1 MAPLKVIGGGYG
13 RTGTDSL
20 RVALDTLGY
29 QTFHMKRFWED
40 PTINPDDFY
49 QAHINPKDADWDTL
63 YKDYDAAIDWPTV
76 NFYQE
81 LLERY
86 PTAKVILTVR
96 SADSWYE
103 SVKNTIHK
111 NALLRGDS
119 WRDPAHEK
127 HLYYRM
133 VYYTCMDG
141 FICDAEKFKD
151 EKLVKE
157 MYLDHIQQVKLQV
170 PKDQLLVMELGEGW
184 ENLCKFLNK
193 DVPSIPYPRTNSTS
207 DFQRYFKSK
216 NEQYLKE

>member
-1 MAPLKVIGGGYG
+1 
-13 RTGTDSL
+13 
-20 RVALDTLGY
+20 
-29 QTFHMKRFWED
+29 MKRFWED

-49 QAHINPKDADWDTL
+49 QAHLNPKDADWDTL
-63 YKDYDAAIDWPTV
+63 YKDHDAAIDWPTV

-133 VYYTCMDG
+133 VYYACMDG
-141 FICDAEKFKD
+141 FICDAEKFQD
-151 EKLVKE
+151 EKLVKK
-157 MYLDHIQQVKLQV
+157 MDLDHIDQVKLHV

-193 DVPSIPYPRTNSTS
+193 DVPSIPYPKTNSTS
-207 DFQRYFKSK
+207 EFKQYFKSK
-216 NEQYLKE
+216 NDQCLLPQTSD